1 MQPWDF
7 LFKRDCVIS
16 FVIFLLIFFQNWG
29 TALTADEGDM
39 RLPKNFLPISYD
51 IKLIPIIEEGNFTTI
66 GYIEILVDC
75 LETTSN
81 ISMNSADITINQPS
95 ILVTIIFLIHIGQRN
110 KSVRNFSLGQKL
122 ILARNR

>member
-95 ILVTIIFLIHIGQRN
+95 ILVTIIFLINIGQRN

>member
-95 ILVTIIFLIHIGQRN
+95 ILVT
-110 KSVRNFSLGQKL
+110 SLL
-122 ILARNR
+122 YF